1 MGMPGYTEQFSERC
15 AILATIDPA
24 SLTAADYDS
33 DIIDMKYWRRVAI
46 ILITGVMGNN
56 GTAQI
61 AVKVNTAN
69 STSSPTPVS
78 VTGKAFTASSFS
90 GSGSGTAG
98 GTNHQGIIEVTAE
111 ECEAAL
117 DGGRYLFARLTIG
130 TATSIAGL
138 VILGIDSRYGPAAD
152 YDLSDV
158 REIIA

>member
-1 MGMPGYTEQFSERC
+1 MPGYTEQFSEKC

-24 SLTAADYDS
+24 SLTAASYDT
-33 DIIDMKYWRRVAI
+33 DIIDMKYWRRVVI
-46 ILITGVMGNN
+46 IVLAGVLGNN
-56 GTAQI
+56 GTLQV

-69 STSSPTPVS
+69 STSSPTPTTI
-78 VTGKAFTASSFS
+78 TGKAFTASTFS

-111 ECEAAL
+111 ECENAL
-117 DGGRYLFARLTIG
+117 DFGRYLFATLTVG

-138 VILGIDSRYGPAAD
+138 VILGCDARYGPATD

-158 REIIA
+158 KEVIS

>member
-1 MGMPGYTEQFSERC
+1 MPYTAQFNERC

-24 SLTAADYDS
+24 SLTAADYDT
-33 DIIDMKYWRRVAI
+33 DIVDMKYWRRVAI

-69 STSSPTPVS
+69 STSSPTPTTVS
-78 VTGKAFTASSFS
+78 GKAFAASTFT

-111 ECEAAL
+111 ECENAL
-117 DGGRYLFARLTIG
+117 DQGRYLFARLTIA
-130 TATSIAGL
+130 TATSIAG
-138 VILGIDSRYGPAAD
+138 VIIIGLDPRYGPASD

-158 REIIA
+158 KEIIA